1 MEEKKSEP
9 IFALCLQNRDCDDL
23 EARKIYQ
30 VLPDGRA
37 AEEGY
42 MRIID
47 ESGEDYLYPTSYFII
62 ISLPQKAC
70 EAFRLAV

>member
-1 MEEKKSEP
+1 MDEKQIEP
-9 IFALCLQNRDCDDL
+9 NFVLCLETQECDDL

-30 VLPDGRA
+30 VLQDDRA

-42 MRIID
+42 VRIVD
-47 ESGEDYLYPTSYFII
+47 ESGEDYLYPASYFIT

-70 EAFRLAV
+70 EAFRLAI

>member
-1 MEEKKSEP
+1 MEEKQIEP
-9 IFALCLQNRDCDDL
+9 IFVLCLENKDCDDL
-23 EARKIYQ
+23 EARKFYQ
-30 VLPDGRA
+30 VLADDRA

-47 ESGEDYLYPTSYFII
+47 ESGEDYLYPASYFIT